1 MRIRRVPKWKALERL
16 VQTQP
21 TWRCALGSL
30 GHNYPALTHTC
41 CSCLAPD
48 GPLPSFLPHRYPT
61 TAAYP
66 LQGGPDA
73 GSGGPRECGV
83 CEGAGAS
90 WRPRESKYGRI
101 FFLCLEGTY
110 PNGKLA
116 EAISAS
122 YFLLGAVWHTSTDK
136 YFTFF
141 DHFCGF
147 GLIFQLPAR
156 VGVMVELVPCHE
168 AYNLVTQ
175 TLGRCNFDKW
185 RPVSGRKEDK
195 YGSVI
200 KFTHTSV
207 HPQVV
212 YTCYTRKIS
221 LKYSKETEM
230 SRAVIK

>member
-1 MRIRRVPKWKALERL
+1 MK
-16 VQTQP
+16 
-21 TWRCALGSL
+21 SL
-30 GHNYPALTHTC
+30 GAPGTNSADMALCSGLSGPQLSSSHTHMLLV
-41 CSCLAPD
+41 SC
-48 GPLPSFLPHRYPT
+48 
-61 TAAYP
+61 
-66 LQGGPDA
+66 
-73 GSGGPRECGV
+73 
-83 CEGAGAS
+83 S
-90 WRPRESKYGRI
+90 WRSPPFFPSSQVSDNCSLSSSRWPWCWEWRSTWMWSLWGCWSLLKTKRIKDGRI